1 MSSTPSSRSNTGN
14 LKLTPSKHQCI
25 RGIRSPNKLRSLYES
40 GLSLQRI
47 IGTTV
52 SSPTAFD
59 ALSSSCLFAYTAGA
73 AVVVVNTK
81 DGSKF
86 TQRYF
91 VARPTPILSNTSTLS
106 PTTSLITSNDA
117 KSRII
122 GGNGRES
129 ITAYSPISPY
139 ANSDCLDSI
148 SSKAWTSR
156 ERIKSITC
164 LSLSLDGN
172 LLAVGETGYAPRVLV
187 FSLADDSSD
196 SPLIII
202 NEHSN
207 GIRAIAFSP
216 DSKYLAS
223 LGNTNDGFLYI
234 WSINQKNNTAKFHSS
249 NKCTSFIRHMLW
261 LGYNKIVTVGTRHI
275 KIWRLTDD
283 QRSTSPSGKQ
293 RSKSDAAL
301 NPSPIQHS
309 IKTLSGRNVLL
320 GPLVD
325 VTFTALAAIS
335 DHRAVV
341 CSEKGDICLIDENYG
356 PKLHNLTNT
365 GFSITCIAVDMKTR
379 RVRVGGK
386 NGRIF
391 SIGLDDLLSPNTPPT
406 SPTPVDELSVGA
418 SAHICAMGFC
428 GRRLVTIDAN
438 HLIEISKPDSYDPE
452 PSMQSISFSAHSD
465 AVLGVCL
472 IDENPLSA
480 DFMTWSANGTV
491 KFWDLNGINKGSLKV
506 EFQQPLLTENEATN
520 ECLVVRVSK
529 GAKFLVFGD
538 RYGVLRIIKFLSQ
551 ELMFETRAHLSDIND
566 INICETSTDTF
577 LATCSRDRTVQ
588 LYRRFSE
595 EWHLIQTLDEHS
607 ANVTGI
613 LITENCEFLISSS
626 TDRTVHI
633 RQITL
638 RKIGNIEEFVVLPLK
653 IITLKASPVSIAPLF
668 ADNISNIIVSLLDRT
683 VATYEIP
690 TGRLLGSFKT
700 LDNDLNEAVALDC
713 LVTGVPYLKSE
724 KSTILVG
731 ASGMEK
737 SVRVY
742 DGKTGAFLDKEW
754 GHSTNVTDIALLE
767 RFDSDVMTVIST
779 GFDGTIMMWSLSPKQ
794 QNTADF
800 GANNPSSDSPLIENE
815 TPQNSR
821 VPLRRVISKAEL
833 SEIQKESPSSQ
844 SARAKSPPRL
854 IRRKTSRYSTLSQVP
869 SQLPVTTL
877 GTKTLSSIPDKTSKT
892 HQNYRTR
899 SRSPFS
905 SPKRAGIRRSS
916 LVSIDSKGRKK
927 SSPDLKNIGA
937 LNMATEQACRTLRSY
952 RRKLLSSD
960 SIKDS
965 FLKEL
970 DMELR
975 LTAVALGEKSQ
986 KSQIMSETM
995 LTGLLDQYSERLVS
1009 MFDEKLQLSRRASG
1023 NHIPEEPEKLEIS
1036 DTSVLTGGTL
1046 SSTSLALK
1054 NL

>member
-1 MSSTPSSRSNTGN
+1 MSSTPLSRSNTSN
-14 LKLTPSKHQCI
+14 LKLTPSNSQCI
-25 RGIRSPNKLRSLYES
+25 RRIRSPSKLRSLYES

-59 ALSSSCLFAYTAGA
+59 TLSSSCIFAYTAGA

-81 DGSKF
+81 DDSKF

-91 VARPTPILSNTSTLS
+91 IARPSPILSSTTSLS
-106 PTTSLITSNDA
+106 PTTSFTTSNDA
-117 KSRII
+117 KNRII
-122 GGNGRES
+122 GGSGRENMS
-129 ITAYSPISPY
+129 TYSPLSPY

-164 LSLSLDGN
+164 LSLSFDGN
-172 LLAVGETGYAPRVLV
+172 LLAVGETGYAPRVLI
-187 FSLADDSSD
+187 FSLSDDSSD
-196 SPLIII
+196 SPLIVI

-216 DSKYLAS
+216 DSRYLAS

-234 WSINQKNNTAKFHSS
+234 WSINQKTNTAKFHSS
-249 NKCTSFIRHMLW
+249 NKCTSFIKHMLW
-261 LGYNKIVTVGTRHI
+261 LGDNKIVTVGTRHI
-275 KIWRLTDD
+275 KIWRLTED
-283 QRSTSPSGKQ
+283 QRSTSPGKQ

-301 NPSPIQHS
+301 NPSPIQPS
-309 IKTLSGRNVLL
+309 MKTLSGRNVLL

-341 CSEKGDICLIDENYG
+341 CSEKGDICLIDDNYS

-365 GFSITCIAVDMKTR
+365 GFPITCIAVDLKTR

-386 NGRIF
+386 NGRKF
-391 SIGLDDLLSPNTPPT
+391 SIGLDDLLSPSTPPT
-406 SPTPVDELSVGA
+406 SPTPVDEMFVSA

-428 GRRLVTIDAN
+428 GRRLVTIDTN
-438 HLIEISKPDSYDPE
+438 HLIEISKLDSYDPD
-452 PSMQSISFSAHSD
+452 PSMLSTSFSAHSD

-491 KFWDLNGINKGSLKV
+491 KFWDLNGNSKGSLKV
-506 EFQQPLLTENEATN
+506 EFQQPLVTENEVTN

-529 GAKFLVFGD
+529 GAKFLAYGD
-538 RYGVLRIIKFLSQ
+538 RYGVLRIVKFLSQ
-551 ELMFETRAHLSDIND
+551 ELLFETRAHFSDIND
-566 INICETSTDTF
+566 INLCETSTDTF

-607 ANVTGI
+607 ASVTGI
-613 LITENCEFLISSS
+613 LITKNCEILISSS

-633 RQITL
+633 RQITR
-638 RKIGNIEEFVVLPLK
+638 RKIGEIEDFVVLPLK
-653 IITLKASPVSIAPLF
+653 IITLKTSPVSIAPFF
-668 ADNISNIIVSLLDRT
+668 AENVSNIIVSLLDRT

-700 LDNDLNEAVALDC
+700 SDNDLTEAVALDS

-754 GHSTNVTDIALLE
+754 GHSTNVTDVALLE

-794 QNTADF
+794 QNTTDSD
-800 GANNPSSDSPLIENE
+800 ANNPSSEFPYIEKE
-815 TPQNSR
+815 TPPNSR
-821 VPLRRVISKAEL
+821 VPLRRVLSKAEL
-833 SEIQKESPSSQ
+833 SEIQRESPISQ

-854 IRRKTSRYSTLSQVP
+854 IRRKTSRYGTLSQVP
-869 SQLPVTTL
+869 SQLPVTTMAP
-877 GTKTLSSIPDKTSKT
+877 KTLSSIPDKTSKI
-892 HQNYRTR
+892 HHNYRTR

-916 LVSIDSKGRKK
+916 LISIDTKGRKK
-927 SSPDLKNIGA
+927 SSPDFKGFGT

-965 FLKEL
+965 SLKEL

-975 LTAVALGEKSQ
+975 LTAVAVGEKSQ
-986 KSQIMSETM
+986 KSQLMSETM

-1009 MFDEKLQLSRRASG
+1009 MFDEKLQLSRQASD
-1023 NHIPEEPEKLEIS
+1023 NHIPEEPERLEIS
-1036 DTSVLTGGTL
+1036 STSVRTG
-1046 SSTSLALK
+1046 
-1054 NL
+1054 